1 MIPVQT
7 LAFEQYRGEYR
18 KDNKRH
24 HLLNNLQL
32 HQRKWAAIADEPDA
46 IGWNLER
53 ILKKSY

>member
-32 HQRKWAAIADEPDA
+32 HQ
-46 IGWNLER
+46 
-53 ILKKSY
+53 